1 MAFRSDN
8 VDFIRRRAK
17 AIHRSSAKGGD
28 DYLAQNANRF
38 HFAVP
43 LKPQDKPVD
52 FPKTFHKT
60 LKTEYAVR
68 YLEQIGARPTPE
80 NLKLVEQQMPIE
92 KCRVTAAWKSRG
104 WLADYLY
111 VTPHWAAK
119 SGDVGAALRC

>member
-1 MAFRSDN
+1 MSFGRGSSGGD

-17 AIHRSSAKGGD
+17 AIHRSSGKGGD

-52 FPKTFHKT
+52 FPKTFHRT

-68 YLEQIGARPTPE
+68 YLQRERDEDEDVEIRHAHTPG
-80 NLKLVEQQMPIE
+80 
-92 KCRVTAAWKSRG
+92 CA
-104 WLADYLY
+104 LATD
-111 VTPHWAAK
+111 HQNSK
-119 SGDVGAALRC
+119 E